1 MVGVLERAHFKG
13 PCSDMQ
19 LSVCKE
25 CILMVEIILAKVEEI
40 NRKLFFF
47 IDHQISI
54 TSVYKV

>member
-1 MVGVLERAHFKG
+1 MVGVLERAHSKG

-40 NRKLFFF
+40 NRKLFFLL
-47 IDHQISI
+47 II
-54 TSVYKV
+54 K